1 MSGCPFGH
9 TDGPAGARPETE
21 RTGEDTGVERSG
33 GATAVV
39 TSPEASDGGSAA
51 SAAAG
56 SSRMSRRGLLSLAGV
71 GGAGAV
77 AGLAAGFLGHDALTA
92 GAAAADTSAGEAVVP
107 FFGDHQAGITTPA
120 QDRLHMAAFDVTTE
134 DRKELIKLLK
144 DWTAAAE
151 AMTTGNPTG
160 RTGAVDGP
168 YDAPPEDTGEAL
180 DLPAAKLTL
189 TFGFGAGLFEKD
201 GKARFGLDDRRP
213 EALIDLPHFPGDD
226 LQPGRTGGDIVI
238 QACADD
244 PQVAVHAIRNLA
256 RIGFG
261 KVRVRW
267 SQLGFGR
274 TSSTSRAQVT
284 PRNLFGFKDGTN
296 NLKVEDNTLLDEHV
310 WVRSGSRP
318 GEQWMA
324 GGSYLV
330 ARRIQMHIEIWD
342 RTSLRE
348 QEGLIGRTKG
358 VGAPLSGGDEF
369 TTPDFAL
376 AGRDGDPLIPLD
388 AHVRLA
394 HPDQNAGVRML
405 RRGYNFTDGSDGLG
419 HLDAGL
425 FFIAFVK
432 DPRTHYV
439 PMQLALAKSDTL
451 SVEYLKHTGSGLFAV
466 PPGLRQGGFIGEG
479 LFA

>member
-1 MSGCPFGH
+1 MSGFPFNH
-9 TDGPAGARPETE
+9 EPAEAPDGGTQAAAVGP
-21 RTGEDTGVERSG
+21 G
-33 GATAVV
+33 GAAV
-39 TSPEASDGGSAA
+39 A
-51 SAAAG
+51 SAG
-56 SSRMSRRGLLSLAGV
+56 GGTGGKRGLSRRGLFSLAGV

-77 AGLAAGFLGHDALTA
+77 AGLAAGYLSHDAV
-92 GAAAADTSAGEAVVP
+92 AAQAAPAASSVVP
-107 FFGDHQAGITTPA
+107 FYGERQAGIITPA
-120 QDRLHMAAFDVTTE
+120 QDRLHIAAFDVTIE
-134 DRKELIKLLK
+134 DRAALIQLLK

-151 AMTTGNPTG
+151 AMTAGRTTGA
-160 RTGAVDGP
+160 TGAVDGP

-180 DLPAAKLTL
+180 DLAAGKLTL
-189 TFGFGAGLFEKD
+189 TFGFGPGLFEKD
-201 GKARFGLDDRRP
+201 GKPRFGLEGRRP
-213 EALIDLPHFPGDD
+213 DALIDLPRFPGDA
-226 LQPGRTGGDIVI
+226 LEAARTGGDIVV

-274 TSSTSRAQVT
+274 TSSTSRAQAT
-284 PRNLFGFKDGTN
+284 ARNLFGFKDGTA
-296 NLKVEDNTLLDEHV
+296 NLKSEDPALLDEHV
-310 WVRSGSRP
+310 WATAGTRSG
-318 GEQWMA
+318 EAWMA

-330 ARRIQMHIEIWD
+330 SRRIRMHIEIWD

-358 VGAPLSGGDEF
+358 AGAPLSGGEEF
-369 TTPDFAL
+369 TAPDFGIK
-376 AGRDGDPLIPLD
+376 GRDGEPLIALD
-388 AHVRLA
+388 SHVRLA
-394 HPDQNAGVRML
+394 HADQNNGVKML
-405 RRGYNFTDGSDGLG
+405 RRGYNYTDGSDGLG

-439 PMQLALAKSDTL
+439 PMQMAMAKSDKL
-451 SVEYLKHTGSGLFAV
+451 ALEYLKHTGSGLFAV
-466 PPGLRQGGFIGEG
+466 PPGIKAGGFIGEG

>member
-1 MSGCPFGH
+1 MTGCPFGH
-9 TDGPAGARPETE
+9 TDEPVDK
-21 RTGEDTGVERSG
+21 DTSLGRQGTAAE
-33 GATAVV
+33 AAAVV
-39 TSPEASDGGSAA
+39 TSREAADGGT
-51 SAAAG
+51 AAAAN
-56 SSRMSRRGLLSLAGV
+56 SRRTGVSRRGLLSLAGV

-77 AGLAAGFLGHDALTA
+77 AGLAAGFLGHDALS
-92 GAAAADTSAGEAVVP
+92 AAAASSADTSTGEAVVP

-151 AMTTGNPTG
+151 SMTTGLPTG
-160 RTGAVDGP
+160 ATGAVDGP

-180 DLPAAKLTL
+180 DLAAAKLTL

-201 GKARFGLDDRRP
+201 GKARFGLEGRRP

-296 NLKVEDNTLLDEHV
+296 NLKVEDNALLDEHV
-310 WVRSGSRP
+310 WVGAGSA
-318 GEQWMA
+318 GEQWMN

-369 TTPDFAL
+369 STPDFAM
-376 AGRDGDPLIPLD
+376 AGRNGDPLIPMD
-388 AHVRLA
+388 SHMRLA
-394 HPDQNAGVRML
+394 HPDQNNGVRML

-466 PPGLRQGGFIGEG
+466 PPGVQAGGFIGEG